1 MPYLLAEAL
10 RSQIYNIDSSLKAK
24 ISLVALIY
32 TITAA
37 VCEKEKLKDEDKKLI
52 EDIRKDISTIR
63 GIYEPILDDPDS
75 VQISDERRR
84 QIEES
89 LDITRLQLMTL
100 IHTQELITES
110 MIKEVQGSR
119 WQ

>member
-1 MPYLLAEAL
+1 LLAEAL

-24 ISLVALIY
+24 ISLVSLIY

-37 VCEKEKLKDEDKKLI
+37 VSEKEKLKDVDLKLLDEI
-52 EDIRKDISTIR
+52 KKDISTVR
-63 GIYEPILDDPDS
+63 GIYEPILDDPSS
-75 VQISDERRR
+75 VEIADDRRR
-84 QIEES
+84 SIEES